1 MNEWPNGY
9 GRGGQAPEPEGPRAM
24 PHVRRPVPGQRPYPP
39 QGQPPYPP
47 QGPPPYGQH
56 PGGETSEF
64 PEYFDDGDQGGYE
77 GYDAR
82 GGHQG
87 RPGQG
92 SGYEPP
98 YDSGYNTG
106 QVYGAPADRGG
117 HQGQQ
122 PPRGPGGGGRSPSG
136 PARPPGP
143 APDWRRRIKIGSIV
157 LASTIFVVSVATYF
171 WADGKVRREVDLSK
185 VIERPREDDC
195 TTYLIVGSDSRK
207 GMSAEE
213 KKRLRTGSAGGKRTD
228 SMMILADCGG
238 GATMISLPR
247 DSDVE
252 IPSFKGSESGKLFPA
267 QGRRV
272 KLNAAY
278 AEDGPELLVRTVEHN
293 THLRIDHYA
302 EIGFAGFASVVDA
315 IGGVEMDIPK
325 AFKDK
330 KSGADFQAGKQT
342 LDGEQALAFVRTRYA
357 FAESD
362 LARTKNQQ
370 KFLSALAN
378 QTATPGTIL
387 NPFKLYPVM
396 GAGLDTLV
404 VDKDMS
410 LWDLS
415 QMFFAMKGI
424 TGGDGK
430 SMNIPISGSR
440 GGNLVWDK
448 AKVAEIV
455 KQIQNDEKVTVE
467 SN

>member
-1 MNEWPNGY
+1 MNHRPDGY
-9 GRGGQAPEPEGPRAM
+9 GRGSQGEQPEGARVM
-24 PHVRRPVPGQRPYPP
+24 RHVQRRPVPQQQS
-39 QGQPPYPP
+39 QGY
-47 QGPPPYGQH
+47 
-56 PGGETSEF
+56 
-64 PEYFDDGDQGGYE
+64 DGDS
-77 GYDAR
+77 A
-82 GGHQG
+82 
-87 RPGQG
+87 
-92 SGYEPP
+92 P

-106 QVYGAPADRGG
+106 QVYGTPSPRG
-117 HQGQQ
+117 QGQGSAPGYGPGQ
-122 PPRGPGGGGRSPSG
+122 PPTGL
-136 PARPPGP
+136 PAAPPGADP
-143 APDWRRRIKIGSIV
+143 YRQPPNWRRRIKIGSLV
-157 LASTIFVVSVATYF
+157 LVVTFAAVTIGTYF
-171 WADGKVRREVDLSK
+171 WADSKVRREVDLSK
-185 VIERPREDDC
+185 VIERPKENDC
-195 TTYLIVGSDSRK
+195 TTYLIVGSDSRE
-207 GMSAEE
+207 GMSSAD
-213 KKRLRTGSAGGKRTD
+213 KKRLRTGSAEGKRTD
-228 SMMILADCGG
+228 SMMILADCSS

-252 IPSFKGSESGKLFPA
+252 IPSFKGSESGKLFPN

-293 THLRIDHYA
+293 TGLRIDHYA
-302 EIGFAGFASVVDA
+302 EIGFAGFASIVDA

-370 KFLSALAN
+370 KFLAALAS
-378 QTATPGTIL
+378 QTATPSTVL

-396 GAGLDTLV
+396 GAGLDTLI

-410 LWDLS
+410 LWDLG

-424 TGGDGK
+424 TGGDGA
-430 SMNIPISGSR
+430 SMNMPISGSR

-448 AKVAEIV
+448 TKVQQLV
-455 KQIQNDEKVTVE
+455 KQIQNDEKVTVT